1 MSGELPQDRL
11 QRILDAVETIED
23 SLGVLA
29 EKRRQVDR
37 ETYKRDSD
45 TRDVVERRFVKTTEA
60 ALDIGTVLVIH
71 ERDEPPES
79 NPATMQALEE
89 LDVLSEELADE
100 MAATA
105 RFRNVL
111 AHTYGDAID
120 DDVVYD
126 ALDDL
131 ERYRS
136 FLIAVREYLDSI
148 GALED

>member
-1 MSGELPQDRL
+1 MSGDLPRDRL
-11 QRILDAVETIED
+11 QRIVDAVETIED
-23 SLGVLA
+23 SIGVLA
-29 EKRRQVDR
+29 EKRRQTDR
-37 ETYKRDSD
+37 ETYKTDPD
-45 TRDVVERRFVKTTEA
+45 TRDIVERRFVKTTEA
-60 ALDIGTVLVIH
+60 ALDIGTVLVVH
-71 ERDEPPES
+71 ERGDPPES
-79 NPATMQALEE
+79 NPATMRSLGD
-89 LDVLSEELADE
+89 LGILSEELADE

-136 FLIAVREYLDSI
+136 FLLAVREHLDSI

>member
-1 MSGELPQDRL
+1 MSGDLPSGRL
-11 QRILDAVETIED
+11 RRIIDAVETIED

-37 ETYKRDSD
+37 EAYENDSE
-45 TRDVVERRFVKTTEA
+45 TRDIVERRFVKTTEA
-60 ALDIGTVLVIH
+60 ALDIGTVPVVH
-71 ERDEPPES
+71 ERGHPPES
-79 NPATMQALEE
+79 NSETMRALGEIG
-89 LDVLSEELADE
+89 VLSDEL
-100 MAATA
+100 AATA

-120 DDVVYD
+120 DDIMYD

-131 ERYRS
+131 ERDRS
-136 FLIAVREYLDSI
+136 FLVAVRQYLDSI